1 MSRKKVERER
11 ERGWLAYEGGKV
23 KRKVDRETLMGVYV
37 RANDDATVR
46 VTRLK
51 PLTPIDRTI

>member
-1 MSRKKVERER
+1 MARLRGRESQK
-11 ERGWLAYEGGKV
+11 ESGPGNTHGC
-23 KRKVDRETLMGVYV
+23 VYV